1 MYSRC
6 RGDVCFSSPLYC
18 SCKVYSTW
26 RLEVSEIELQPTS
39 IEVIVEYDFRLGI
52 DNNSSIFIYKIY
64 DNMFF
69 FEVFPNT
76 CTVTYPDPSS
86 VE

>member
-1 MYSRC
+1 M
-6 RGDVCFSSPLYC
+6 
-18 SCKVYSTW
+18 YSTW

-52 DNNSSIFIYKIY
+52 DNESSIFIYKIY

-76 CTVTYPDPSS
+76 STATYPDPSS